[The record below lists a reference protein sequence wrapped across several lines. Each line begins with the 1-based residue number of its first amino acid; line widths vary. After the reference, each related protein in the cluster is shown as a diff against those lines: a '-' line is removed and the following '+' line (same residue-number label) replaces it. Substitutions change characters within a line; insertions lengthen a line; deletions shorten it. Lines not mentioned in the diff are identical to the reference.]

1 VALLGDAEARLGDLF
16 SRGTLRPAVTGLA
29 LLLLC
34 AGVARQVSAE
44 EPSEYQIKAAFLLN
58 FIRFVEWPADAFKIA
73 GDPVVVGILGKDPFD
88 GALEQIVSNKTV
100 NGRAV
105 VIRRISDPAAA
116 RSCHVVFL
124 AASETRRMSDVTS
137 IVASR
142 GLLIVGE
149 SDGFAERG
157 GMINFILQDNHVRFQ
172 INPAAAERAGLKISS
187 KLLQL
192 ADVVGDKPKG
202 N

>member
-1 VALLGDAEARLGDLF
+1 VRASDRAATVRERFPPGLPRPVVTLLALF
-16 SRGTLRPAVTGLA
+16 S
-29 LLLLC
+29 LC
-34 AGVARQVSAE
+34 VGVPTPVSGGE

-58 FIRFVEWPADAFKIA
+58 FIRFVEWPAEAFKTA
-73 GDPVVVGILGKDPFD
+73 ADPLVVGILGKDPFD

-105 VIRRISDPAAA
+105 TIRRISDAAAA

-137 IVASR
+137 TVVSR

-157 GMINFILQDNHVRFQ
+157 GMINFIVQDNHVRFQ
-172 INPAAAERAGLKISS
+172 INPAAAARAGLKVSS

-192 ADVVGDKPKG
+192 ADVVSDKPRGK
-202 N
+202 

>member
-1 VALLGDAEARLGDLF
+1 VALLGDTGTRL
-16 SRGTLRPAVTGLA
+16 SRLLRAVVTVLA
-29 LLLLC
+29 LLSLC
-34 AGVARQVSAE
+34 AAGATVSGAE

-58 FIRFVEWPADAFKIA
+58 FIRFVEWPEEAFKSA
-73 GDPVVVGILGKDPFD
+73 TDPLVVGILGKDPFD

-105 VIRRISDPAAA
+105 VIRRISDAGAA

-137 IVASR
+137 TVVSR

-157 GMINFILQDNHVRFQ
+157 GMINFIVQENHVRFQ
-172 INPAAAERAGLKISS
+172 INPAAAARAGLKVSS

-202 N
+202 K